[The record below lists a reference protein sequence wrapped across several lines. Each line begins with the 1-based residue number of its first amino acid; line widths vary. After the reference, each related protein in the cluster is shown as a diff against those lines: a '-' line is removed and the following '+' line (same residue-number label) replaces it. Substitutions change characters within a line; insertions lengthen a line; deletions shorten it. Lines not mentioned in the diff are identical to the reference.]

1 MSVTVS
7 PAGEVRELHYFVKLL
22 MLGDSGVG
30 KSCLM
35 TRFSDEKFPIDIVG
49 TAGIDCKE
57 KVITAS
63 GKNIKV
69 QIWDTAGQERYSILT
84 ESYYKKAFGVVLV
97 YDVTDPTSF
106 ASVDSWIKSIKEKG
120 NAVVQVMLVGNK
132 IDLAGQQK
140 VSSSFAAKCAASYK
154 IPFVEASAKAG
165 TNVDEA
171 FLKLTESIL
180 RNPELLPLCIP
191 AKTGVSVSKMQPKGV
206 CQS

>member
-7 PAGEVRELHYFVKLL
+7 PASSESELDYFVKLL

-35 TRFSDEKFPIDIVG
+35 TRFSDGKFPIDIVG

-57 KVITAS
+57 KVVNVA
-63 GKNIKV
+63 GKHIKV
-69 QIWDTAGQERYSILT
+69 QIWDTAGQERYSVLT

-97 YDVTDPTSF
+97 YDSTDPTSF
-106 ASVDSWIKSIKEKG
+106 ASVDSWVKSIKEKG
-120 NAVVQVMLVGNK
+120 NAVVEVILVGNK
-132 IDLAGQQK
+132 SDLAPLKK
-140 VSSSFAAKCAASYK
+140 VPSDFAMKSAASYN
-154 IPFVEASAKAG
+154 IPFFETSAKLG

-171 FLKLTESIL
+171 FLRLTERIL
-180 RNPELLPLCIP
+180 KNPELLPLCVP
-191 AKTGVSVSKMQPKGV
+191 AKTGVSVSKKQPKGA

>member
-7 PAGEVRELHYFVKLL
+7 PASSDSELDYFVKLL

-35 TRFSDEKFPIDIVG
+35 TRFSDGKFPIDIVG

-57 KVITAS
+57 KVINAS
-63 GKNIKV
+63 GKHIKV
-69 QIWDTAGQERYSILT
+69 QIWDTAGQERYSVLT

-97 YDVTDPTSF
+97 YDTTDPTSF

-120 NAVVQVMLVGNK
+120 NAVVEVILVGNK
-132 IDLAGQQK
+132 IDLAAQK
-140 VSSSFAAKCAASYK
+140 KVPTEFATKSAASYH
-154 IPFVEASAKAG
+154 IPYFETSAKLG

-171 FLKLTESIL
+171 FLRLTERIL
-180 RNPELLPLCIP
+180 KNPELLPLCVP
-191 AKTGVSVSKMQPKGV
+191 TKTGVSVSKKQAKGA